1 MSLMILAAMMMA
13 QAPGASDPAITV
25 PAPVATPAIKKQKPA
40 QVCEYIEIT
49 GSRSKRRVCR
59 DAEGNL
65 DLGPGVSNN
74 AFGKGTLHQE
84 SGAPAPAGG
93 PGGSN

>member
-1 MSLMILAAMMMA
+1 MSLMLLAAMMMA
-13 QAPGASDPAITV
+13 QAPIAAEAA
-25 PAPVATPAIKKQKPA
+25 PAPPAQAAKKQKPA

-59 DAEGNL
+59 DVNGDL
-65 DLGPGVSNN
+65 DLGPGVSNS
-74 AFGKGTLHQE
+74 AFGKGTLRQE